1 MTGILV
7 QKDGNWVVKYNRGHD
22 EVFYKLDKDGEEWS
36 KKESVIKFLHE
47 GIELDFTLMTSGH
60 YDDKEDSVVKEFSAK
75 IQYINHETINKK

>member
-1 MTGILV
+1 MTGTLV

-60 YDDKEDSVVKEFSAK
+60 YDDKEDTVVKEFSAK

>member
-1 MTGILV
+1 MTGTLA
-7 QKDGNWVVKYNRGHD
+7 QKNGEWVIKYDRGH
-22 EVFYKLDKDGEEWS
+22 EVFFYLLDQKSQEWS

>member
-75 IQYINHETINKK
+75 IQYINHETISKK